1 MTAISIHKIP
11 LPQRAECA
19 RDLLV
24 GGQWYWATLPVEH
37 PGDEVLR
44 QILASHAPRRPS
56 SDVSA
61 GPRVDV
67 PPAPEK
73 PAGGHPAPRAAS
85 TPRTIAQKRKAVA
98 DAFARHPALSARE
111 IARKTGTS
119 HRFVS
124 LQRRKYFPIRS
135 TTDIKMY

>member
-24 GGQWYWATLPVEH
+24 GGPWYWATLPVEH

-44 QILASHAPRRPS
+44 QILASHAPGRPS

-67 PPAPEK
+67 PPTPEK
-73 PAGGHPAPRAAS
+73 PAGGHPAPPAPAKLSNAEKRALALRVLTQES
-85 TPRTIAQKRKAVA
+85 AKSNR
-98 DAFARHPALSARE
+98 ALSRE
-111 IARKTGTS
+111 TGLSPTY
-119 HRFVS
+119 FQK
-124 LQRRKYFPIRS
+124 LRRTLKN
-135 TTDIKMY
+135 TAQMHQ